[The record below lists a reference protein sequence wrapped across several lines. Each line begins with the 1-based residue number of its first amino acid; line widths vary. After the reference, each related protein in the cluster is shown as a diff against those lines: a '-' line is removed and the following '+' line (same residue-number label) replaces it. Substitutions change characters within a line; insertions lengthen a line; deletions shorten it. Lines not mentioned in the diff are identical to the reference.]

1 MSPNTMP
8 VNTETLLID
17 GNKNSG
23 AKNDGT
29 KKTPLLYKVLLI
41 LVLMT
46 VIGGLLTGVMTY
58 MNVGYSDTFFIDWS
72 RALLAAYAIMPIGF
86 LLMGLVTKF
95 INHKLPNTKAYK
107 RNLITGVLMAC
118 IMESMLAFSTASKT
132 IGFANQTAFLNGWL
146 EGFLVA
152 LPVGLTLM
160 VIVSMTIK
168 PKIEAFLKS

>member
-1 MSPNTMP
+1 
-8 VNTETLLID
+8 
-17 GNKNSG
+17 
-23 AKNDGT
+23 
-29 KKTPLLYKVLLI
+29 
-41 LVLMT
+41 MT
-46 VIGGLLTGVMTY
+46 VIGGFLTGVMTY
-58 MNVGYSDTFFIDWS
+58 MNVGYSDTFFILRS
-72 RALLAAYAIMPIGF
+72 LLVAYAIMPIGF

-107 RNLITGVLMAC
+107 RNLITGMLMAR

-152 LPVGLTLM
+152 LPVGLALM